1 MFDGIKVSKE
11 ELARFADVQ
20 VMDIDRALCAGFE
33 FKTLAD
39 VQYFFDDV
47 KKAQKFKKDFNAF
60 LKQKSSK

>member
-39 VQYFFDDV
+39 VQRG
-47 KKAQKFKKDFNAF
+47 
-60 LKQKSSK
+60 